1 MWHTEQERG
10 EREEEAIVGLEW
22 RVYKA
27 DRLSLQE
34 RWSFLLWLN
43 KAIRYGVLADVYQTK
58 ELHSRACVTPSTD
71 TPQDLLHL
79 SHSFGYDS
87 GRRANLKLLDD
98 TTLMYIAGNQVV
110 LLDTST
116 RQQRY
121 VRSCSGQG
129 IGSIAVHP
137 RCEYFAVAEKGNQP
151 NITVYEYSSLGAYRI
166 LRGGAERV
174 YSSVTFNHD
183 GSLLA
188 SVSGAPD
195 HMLTLW
201 SWRQEEVMLS
211 SRAVSQE
218 VYRVTFSP
226 HNPELLTTSG
236 SGHIK
241 FWKMASTF
249 TGLKLQG
256 LMGHFGTTAATD
268 VEGYVELPDGKV
280 VSGSDWGNL
289 LLWDGNAI
297 KVEICRKTERSC
309 HAGTVQPFA
318 LEDGQLMTFGSDGV
332 IRAWDLES
340 INTAEGSSH
349 SSRCEL
355 EPTNELVVGHN
366 VCLWSVVK
374 SPLPHSCF
382 WLAQAADPEC
392 LLAFHAG
399 AIQGLDVS
407 GESDLMATTALDGS
421 VKVFDFLSK
430 RELSSSGFTQGGTA
444 LRWAPPSVNQRG
456 ALLVTGFEDGVV
468 RLLELYE
475 PQGLLMVARGRA
487 KEDAKL
493 RLKQAFKPH
502 NAPVTAVAYDR
513 NGELLA
519 TGSSDCTVFFFT
531 AGEEYKPIGF
541 VRVPGPV
548 QALEWSPHSH
558 NENRLLILCQNGHV
572 VEVHRPDPEAQTTAN
587 TFQLHD
593 LPRRSFRFRSIKSR
607 VQVRDWQSA
616 TASEGEEEMEE
627 ELPPI
632 HIPDPPSPLYCGFYS
647 EPGHFWL
654 SMGGFDSGF
663 LYHCQFSEDQDEDP
677 DHRWDEPFDFLR
689 VHDSDHDPI
698 RSVTFSSRRQL
709 LLCGMH
715 SGSIR
720 VYPLQPGYRRLS
732 SMEACWQLSAHDNH
746 YGHLQHIRCS
756 YDDLFVLTAG
766 DDGNI
771 FSFSLLP
778 PEELHKALQGQG
790 AEVPA
795 PRLGLGKE
803 VLCQDIVDPEAL
815 SMETARQKQQQNR
828 QRQQAQLK
836 LTAKQKRLAELQTKL
851 KQLQRDNQSL
861 PEHFRLMPEELQM
874 DQRFR
879 EQAERE
885 KVEEVKEVRRQLAW
899 EEERSWIALK
909 KLQDWF
915 KDSLE
920 SKEVC
925 VGAICS
931 DHRVSTYH
939 LLALTEPSAL
949 LSQPSSPSC
958 SEGDGAVTA
967 QRRRSRAEPVKH
979 IEEEVLRPLVA
990 RPAGV
995 KLADGQIERLRK
1007 AAEKAEQ
1014 ARAKIQKRK
1023 QEWDQLYAERPKQ
1036 NYEDP
1041 QDVQAIRDSRE
1052 NIGDLKLKSAEDFTV
1067 PKHLRVNSERKR
1079 AEMETLQEK
1088 IHEKQAEMNK
1098 AILALRDSKGHLMVE
1113 LQAQA
1118 EQLQRVQKL
1127 LPPRLHCPPP
1137 LPPTILGEET
1147 PESSG
1152 STLDQRLPLRE
1163 HSLLALDEGAE
1174 RSQLEEELLKEKE
1187 IHLLHMQDSVV
1198 DEMKTSVC
1206 QFDLELLLC
1215 YHKVKKLNCQLKLAD
1230 LHRLTLDQELLL
1242 LKEVDKRED
1251 SLQEKLNK
1259 REKEEN
1265 SVMSKLDECHEELAL
1280 KRRAIVKV
1288 QEREK
1293 SLAAAFQASLGDDNK
1308 FEEFLTKVFKKKIKR
1323 VEKDQRGSQEEEES
1337 DENSD
1342 EVDWDDED
1350 DDYGDS
1356 DADDDRDQEGAALDD
1371 SVCPPGCDPEL
1382 FENTLQLRERRLDL
1396 EELLVE
1402 EKRHAEA
1409 LQKECDILL
1418 KKKKM
1423 LESHR
1428 REAEDELELV
1438 NREKQQKMNELDV
1451 VVPLRL
1457 HQIELINNG
1466 SVPSDLRSAL
1476 VLTRTELN
1484 RLQERVTQL
1493 QAEKTQQK
1501 QVYCQARQ
1509 QHFRFIRE
1517 SKDMEAEI
1525 KELEKQSN
1533 QLMTMK
1539 FGRKVNV
1546 EALQMLSGNRTLEE
1560 LKQEKLLQ
1568 NAACD
1573 QEIKEWDVKVEEA
1586 QDALM
1591 EAIRGNTERVHCLS
1605 NLYEEKKE
1613 LEQRL
1618 SARQR
1623 KIGCN
1628 TLQDYGRRADREEI
1642 RRLQHLVA
1650 TQSRQMEALSKE
1662 IHLLSQKGG
1671 HILPSIQAPLPPLT
1685 PLPSPTN
1692 HKGLRQLRTQPTAL
1706 STVKDSSHEAAPITK
1721 KSSQSAERAEWT
1733 FNRQQTHRA
1742 KDEQGPVVSPD
1753 SGMA

>member
-1 MWHTEQERG
+1 
-10 EREEEAIVGLEW
+10 
-22 RVYKA
+22 
-27 DRLSLQE
+27 
-34 RWSFLLWLN
+34 
-43 KAIRYGVLADVYQTK
+43 
-58 ELHSRACVTPSTD
+58 
-71 TPQDLLHL
+71 
-79 SHSFGYDS
+79 
-87 GRRANLKLLDD
+87 
-98 TTLMYIAGNQVV
+98 
-110 LLDTST
+110 
-116 RQQRY
+116 
-121 VRSCSGQG
+121 
-129 IGSIAVHP
+129 
-137 RCEYFAVAEKGNQP
+137 
-151 NITVYEYSSLGAYRI
+151 
-166 LRGGAERV
+166 
-174 YSSVTFNHD
+174 
-183 GSLLA
+183 
-188 SVSGAPD
+188 
-195 HMLTLW
+195 
-201 SWRQEEVMLS
+201 
-211 SRAVSQE
+211 
-218 VYRVTFSP
+218 
-226 HNPELLTTSG
+226 
-236 SGHIK
+236 
-241 FWKMASTF
+241 
-249 TGLKLQG
+249 
-256 LMGHFGTTAATD
+256 
-268 VEGYVELPDGKV
+268 
-280 VSGSDWGNL
+280 
-289 LLWDGNAI
+289 
-297 KVEICRKTERSC
+297 
-309 HAGTVQPFA
+309 
-318 LEDGQLMTFGSDGV
+318 
-332 IRAWDLES
+332 
-340 INTAEGSSH
+340 
-349 SSRCEL
+349 
-355 EPTNELVVGHN
+355 
-366 VCLWSVVK
+366 
-374 SPLPHSCF
+374 
-382 WLAQAADPEC
+382 
-392 LLAFHAG
+392 
-399 AIQGLDVS
+399 
-407 GESDLMATTALDGS
+407 
-421 VKVFDFLSK
+421 
-430 RELSSSGFTQGGTA
+430 
-444 LRWAPPSVNQRG
+444 
-456 ALLVTGFEDGVV
+456 
-468 RLLELYE
+468 
-475 PQGLLMVARGRA
+475 
-487 KEDAKL
+487 
-493 RLKQAFKPH
+493 
-502 NAPVTAVAYDR
+502 
-513 NGELLA
+513 
-519 TGSSDCTVFFFT
+519 
-531 AGEEYKPIGF
+531 
-541 VRVPGPV
+541 
-548 QALEWSPHSH
+548 
-558 NENRLLILCQNGHV
+558 
-572 VEVHRPDPEAQTTAN
+572 
-587 TFQLHD
+587 
-593 LPRRSFRFRSIKSR
+593 
-607 VQVRDWQSA
+607 
-616 TASEGEEEMEE
+616 
-627 ELPPI
+627 
-632 HIPDPPSPLYCGFYS
+632 
-647 EPGHFWL
+647 
-654 SMGGFDSGF
+654 
-663 LYHCQFSEDQDEDP
+663 
-677 DHRWDEPFDFLR
+677 
-689 VHDSDHDPI
+689 
-698 RSVTFSSRRQL
+698 
-709 LLCGMH
+709 
-715 SGSIR
+715 
-720 VYPLQPGYRRLS
+720 
-732 SMEACWQLSAHDNH
+732 
-746 YGHLQHIRCS
+746 
-756 YDDLFVLTAG
+756 
-766 DDGNI
+766 
-771 FSFSLLP
+771 
-778 PEELHKALQGQG
+778 
-790 AEVPA
+790 
-795 PRLGLGKE
+795 
-803 VLCQDIVDPEAL
+803 
-815 SMETARQKQQQNR
+815 METARTKQQQK
-828 QRQQAQLK
+828 RQQAQLK
-836 LTAKQKRLAELQTKL
+836 SEAKRKRLAKLQTKL

-861 PEHFRLMPEELQM
+861 PEHFRLTPE
-874 DQRFR
+874 
-879 EQAERE
+879 AERE

-1163 HSLLALDEGAE
+1163 HRLASTGMTKTQIFAPAAPLN
-1174 RSQLEEELLKEKE
+1174 QY
-1187 IHLLHMQDSVV
+1187 V
-1198 DEMKTSVC
+1198 KTSVC

-1337 DENSD
+1337 DED
-1342 EVDWDDED
+1342 DWNDDWEN
-1350 DDYGDS
+1350 DS
-1356 DADDDRDQEGAALDD
+1356 DTESETEDD

-1662 IHLLSQKGG
+1662 IHLLSHKGG

-1692 HKGLRQLRTQPTAL
+1692 HKGLRQLRTQPT
-1706 STVKDSSHEAAPITK
+1706 VRKCI
-1721 KSSQSAERAEWT
+1721 QSGK
-1733 FNRQQTHRA
+1733 N
-1742 KDEQGPVVSPD
+1742 
-1753 SGMA
+1753 